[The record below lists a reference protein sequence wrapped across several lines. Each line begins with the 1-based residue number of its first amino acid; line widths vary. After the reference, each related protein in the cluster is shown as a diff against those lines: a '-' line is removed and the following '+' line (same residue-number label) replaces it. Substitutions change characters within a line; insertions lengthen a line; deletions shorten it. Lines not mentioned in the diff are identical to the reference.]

1 MNDEDWNNPHGKALA
16 LFLSGTGMD
25 DVDDEGRPLT
35 DDNLLLILN
44 SSSHDIEFVLPQ
56 CNADWE
62 CLVDT
67 VSSSAPKET
76 VFSGNKTMVISRS
89 LKLFKCSHR
98 LLERQR

>member
-1 MNDEDWNNPHGKALA
+1 M
-16 LFLSGTGMD
+16 FLSGTGID
-25 DVDDEGRPLT
+25 DIDEEGKPLE

-67 VSSSAPKET
+67 ISPEAPNEIQ
-76 VFSGNKTMVISRS
+76 FSGQKTFVHSRS

-98 LLERQR
+98 LLERHY